1 MKSELRLAIFHLP
14 IGHANKDY
22 RGKLNQMEKISSLV
36 RLKNAPALY
45 ENEKQ
50 KLKKYSVVALR
61 ESEKVKRQICL
72 EGLLHPC
79 LLRGGDSE

>member
-14 IGHANKDY
+14 IGHANKNY
-22 RGKLNQMEKISSLV
+22 RGKMRPNGENLLSYKV
-36 RLKNAPALY
+36 KNAPALY